1 MRTFCGGWGPAL
13 LVTAGFLGSLVEAT
27 SADEPVQPADSA
39 QQVRDLARR
48 YQFFTDAG
56 RTTRFE
62 LSPKSL
68 LTYSNPVRGDVFGN
82 LFVWT
87 HDGRPEVVGAIFDYR
102 TEGHFDSEL
111 HTLARAGIAGE
122 RDGVPFWNP
131 RAPGVAFQPLA
142 EAPAPADK
150 GLARG
155 RQMAELAR
163 SFTVERQH
171 PEQGRGEMRL
181 LPQPVYRYSSPGA
194 KVVDGAMFVF
204 VEATDPE
211 AILLLEAVG
220 DEPKWQFAFAR
231 MNIVPFRA
239 LRHGE
244 EAWHVDDVTWDEV
257 FDKEVP
263 YAIVREKPSRGLTR
277 TR

>member
-1 MRTFCGGWGPAL
+1 MRTSCCRWIPARIVAAGVLGPL
-13 LVTAGFLGSLVEAT
+13 ILTAA
-27 SADEPVQPADSA
+27 ADEPVQPADSA

-48 YQFFTDAG
+48 YQFFTDAEHSAPL
-56 RTTRFE
+56 E
-62 LSPKSL
+62 LSPQSL

-87 HDGRPEVVGAIFDYR
+87 HDGRPEIIGAIFDYR
-102 TEGHFDSEL
+102 TQGHFDSEL
-111 HTLARAGIAGE
+111 HTLARAGIAGK
-122 RDGVPFWNP
+122 RDGHPFWNP
-131 RAPGVAFQPLA
+131 RVPGVTFRPLA

-181 LPQPVYRYSSPGA
+181 LPQPVYRYSSPEA

-220 DEPKWQFAFAR
+220 DEPRWQFAFAR

-239 LRHGE
+239 LRRGE
-244 EAWHVDDVTWDEV
+244 EVWHVDDVTWDEV
-257 FDKEVP
+257 FDKQVP

>member
-1 MRTFCGGWGPAL
+1 MRTLCCRWGPAL
-13 LVTAGFLGSLVEAT
+13 VVMAGFLGSLVEGM
-27 SADEPVQPADSA
+27 SAEEPVQPADSA

-48 YQFFTDAG
+48 YQFFTDPEHTAQL
-56 RTTRFE
+56 E

-87 HDGRPEVVGAIFDYR
+87 HDGRPEVIGAIFDYR
-102 TEGHFDSEL
+102 TQGHFDSEL
-111 HTLARAGIAGE
+111 HALARGGIAGE

-131 RAPGVAFQPLA
+131 RAPGVTFQPIPD
-142 EAPAPADK
+142 APAPADK

-155 RQMAELAR
+155 RQMIELAR

-171 PEQGRGEMRL
+171 PEQGKGEMRL
-181 LPQPVYRYSSPGA
+181 LPQPVYRYASPGA
-194 KVVDGAMFVF
+194 RVLDGAMFVF

-211 AILLLEAVG
+211 AVLLLEAVG

-231 MNIVPFRA
+231 MNIVPFRVV
-239 LRHGE
+239 RRGE
-244 EAWHVDDVTWDEV
+244 EVWHVDDVTWDDV
-257 FDKEVP
+257 FDKQLP